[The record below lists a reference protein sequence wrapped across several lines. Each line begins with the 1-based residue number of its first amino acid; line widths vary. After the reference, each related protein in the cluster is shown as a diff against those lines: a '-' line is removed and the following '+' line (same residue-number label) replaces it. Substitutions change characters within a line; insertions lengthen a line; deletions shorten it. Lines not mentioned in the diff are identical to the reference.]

1 MGRRSKRDSTVTTL
15 QDPNPPAANDKLSWT
30 EDRVETL
37 KKLWNEGLSASQIA
51 GRLAHGVTRNAVIG
65 KVHRLG
71 LSGRV
76 TPQRAARPR
85 PRKTREP
92 SHPGRPMLPIHGATA
107 LKALHRIEPAERP
120 EPEPEPIRLVDLNIP
135 EGERVNILMLSDRTC
150 RWPVG
155 DPGAEDFCFCGHAPK
170 ASGGPYCDYHARI
183 AFQPLQ
189 DRRRHK
195 VAS

>member
-1 MGRRSKRDSTVTTL
+1 ML
-15 QDPNPPAANDKLSWT
+15 QDLNPNLNPTVSNEKLSWT
-30 EDRVETL
+30 EDRVELL

-51 GRLAHGVTRNAVIG
+51 GRLGYGVTRNAVIG

-76 TPQRAARPR
+76 TPQRTARPR
-85 PRKTREP
+85 PRRTREP

-107 LKALHRIEPAERP
+107 LKPMHRIEPAVRA
-120 EPEPEPIRLVDLNIP
+120 EPEPEPIRLVDVHVP
-135 EGERVNILMLSDRTC
+135 QGERVNILMLSDRTC

-155 DPGAEDFCFCGHAPK
+155 DPGSEDFCFCGHTPK

>member
-1 MGRRSKRDSTVTTL
+1 VTTL
-15 QDPNPPAANDKLSWT
+15 LDQPPSNDKLSWT
-30 EDRVETL
+30 EDRVEVL

-51 GRLAHGVTRNAVIG
+51 GRLGHGVTRNAVIG

-92 SHPGRPMLPIHGATA
+92 SHPGRPLLATIGANA
-107 LKALHRIEPAERP
+107 LKPMHRPEPVVLA
-120 EPEPEPIRLVDLNIP
+120 EPEPEPIRLVDIP
-135 EGERVNILMLSDRTC
+135 KGERVNILMLSDRTC

-155 DPGAEDFCFCGHAPK
+155 DPGTDEFFFCGHTPK
-170 ASGGPYCDYHARI
+170 MSGGPYCDYHARV
-183 AFQPLQ
+183 AYQPLQ

-195 VAS
+195 IAS

>member
-1 MGRRSKRDSTVTTL
+1 MTTL
-15 QDPNPPAANDKLSWT
+15 LDQPATNDKLSWT
-30 EDRVETL
+30 EDRVELL

-51 GRLAHGVTRNAVIG
+51 GRLGHGVTRNAVIG

-92 SHPGRPMLPIHGATA
+92 SHPGRSMLPTIGANA
-107 LKALHRIEPAERP
+107 LKPLHRPEPVVRA
-120 EPEPEPIRLVDLNIP
+120 EPEPEPIRLVDIP
-135 EGERVNILMLSDRTC
+135 KGERVNILMLSDRTC

-155 DPGAEDFCFCGHAPK
+155 DPGTDEFFFCGHAPK
-170 ASGGPYCDYHARI
+170 ASGGPYCDYHARV
-183 AFQPLQ
+183 AYQPLQ

-195 VAS
+195 IAS